1 MGRKTELEKQADK
14 IKQLAAEGGLRSN
27 FFFETTFN
35 RYLVQVRNAN
45 RIEEKLKKLQDDKIL
60 ITKSY
65 QKGAD
70 NPYINPL
77 FSEFNKTTDSA
88 NKTVNTLLKIIRE
101 FKVGSGEDEKKE
113 EDPLVKLINGGE
125 DYGEDDD

>member
-1 MGRKTELEKQADK
+1 MGRKTALDKQADEIMK
-14 IKQLAAEGGLRSN
+14 IAEDSGVRSN
-27 FFFETTFN
+27 FFFRTTFQ
-35 RYLVQVRNAN
+35 RYLVQVKNAD
-45 RIEEKLKKLQDDKIL
+45 RIEAKLKALDDNQITT
-60 ITKSY
+60 TKSY
-65 QKGAD
+65 QKGEK
-70 NPYINPL
+70 NLYINPL